1 MNTLKHSLVNPE
13 ISVITTVYN
22 CKNFIDQSIES
33 ILSQTFRN
41 FEFIIVDDGSIDGTT
56 EIIKESAAK
65 DNRIVP
71 VYLQSNSGR
80 VFSLNKAI
88 ELSKGKYIAIQDADD
103 VSLSERLF
111 KQYNFLE
118 ENSDYLLVG
127 SNIFIIDETGKI
139 ISRPL
144 RPENDNELK
153 FSLLFKCTFAN
164 PSIMYRRN
172 VLTEN
177 NILYEEN
184 FNHAEDFRLIS
195 LINNLG
201 KVHNI
206 KDILI
211 EHRRHGE
218 NNSIVN
224 YDKLNSGST
233 IIVRENFRQL
243 GIDISDERALRIRK
257 LLASKGIDRENICDD
272 IRFLFMAVKEF
283 QSRYRTVRNKEV
295 IKTLK
300 RMLKWLGK
308 KNLIMKPN
316 HLVLYNS
323 ILSYYLKETF
333 VLKN

>member
-1 MNTLKHSLVNPE
+1 MINPE
-13 ISVITTVYN
+13 ISVITTVFN
-22 CKNFIDQSIES
+22 CKNFIKESIES

-41 FEFIIVDDGSIDGTT
+41 FEFIIVDDGSNDGTT

-65 DNRIVP
+65 DKRIIP
-71 VYLQSNSGR
+71 VYLQSNLGR
-80 VFSLNKAI
+80 VYSLNTALD
-88 ELSKGKYIAIQDADD
+88 LSKGKYIAIQDADD
-103 VSLSERLF
+103 VSLPERLF

-118 ENSDYLLVG
+118 ENTEYLLVG
-127 SNIFIIDETGKI
+127 SNIHIIDGSGQI

-153 FSLLFKCTFAN
+153 FSLIFKCTFAN
-164 PSIMYRRN
+164 PSIMYSKN
-172 VLTEN
+172 ILIQN

-195 LINNLG
+195 LINSLG

-224 YDKLNSGST
+224 YDKLNTGST
-233 IIVRENFRQL
+233 AIVRENFRQL
-243 GIDISDERALRIRK
+243 GIEISEERALRIRK
-257 LLASKGIDRENICDD
+257 LLASKGIDKDNICDD

-283 QSRYRTVRNKEV
+283 QSRYRTEKNREV